1 MRDAFIRETY
11 ERAKVEKDLIFIT
24 NEQGAS
30 SLDIFRE
37 KIPNQLP
44 FKIGVL
50 TDGYCGVK

>member
-24 NEQGAS
+24 NEQGAA

-37 KIPNQLP
+37 KIPNQ
-44 FKIGVL
+44 FINAGISEQNIIS
-50 TDGYCGVK
+50 